1 MSKRTAERI
10 STFGDIFITIVEMI
24 IIAFVI
30 ALIIVTIYYTAQDFT
45 IVASA
50 GTTEELQ
57 FLVND
62 IFMIIVLVELLR
74 SLLAAYKKKELHLVA
89 VAEVGFIVII
99 REIVIA
105 ALSGSIN
112 DIAILSIAA
121 LIVVIILWL
130 LLKKVLA

>member
-1 MSKRTAERI
+1 MGKQVTERI
-10 STFGDIFITIVEMI
+10 SIFGNIFITIVEMI

-45 IVASA
+45 NVANA

-74 SLLAAYKKKELHLVA
+74 SLLQL
-89 VAEVGFIVII
+89 I
-99 REIVIA
+99 RGK
-105 ALSGSIN
+105 SFT
-112 DIAILSIAA
+112 
-121 LIVVIILWL
+121 
-130 LLKKVLA
+130 

>member
-1 MSKRTAERI
+1 
-10 STFGDIFITIVEMI
+10 
-24 IIAFVI
+24 
-30 ALIIVTIYYTAQDFT
+30 
-45 IVASA
+45 
-50 GTTEELQ
+50 
-57 FLVND
+57 
-62 IFMIIVLVELLR
+62 MIIVLVELLR